1 MGKDLCLLP
10 CSSTAASA
18 LILQGRSSSGKPM
31 RCSQTS
37 SLGWGCLQPPGEM
50 NHKQGTKLSRALRK
64 FQVCRRE
71 VKSGRCPRLSVRVG
85 NRWQRGQKKIPAKT
99 RRAWGGGVSCIAP
112 GSGCGGVS
120 PSGFSGQI
128 QWDGTESRGLARDVA
143 STGAAA
149 SRAFALAR
157 PHVVITTAR
166 CRRARGAASHGIAG
180 ARRGSGLLVACGSR
194 EGRSLPRV
202 STGKLK
208 IK

>member
-71 VKSGRCPRLSVRVG
+71 VKSGRCPRLSVWVG

-99 RRAWGGGVSCIAP
+99 RRAWGGGGGHASHRAQAAEGFHPAGFLARSSGMAP
-112 GSGCGGVS
+112 S
-120 PSGFSGQI
+120 PVA
-128 QWDGTESRGLARDVA
+128 SRGTWPRRVLQPHEH
-143 STGAAA
+143 
-149 SRAFALAR
+149 SRW
-157 PHVVITTAR
+157 HVPTL
-166 CRRARGAASHGIAG
+166 S
-180 ARRGSGLLVACGSR
+180 
-194 EGRSLPRV
+194 
-202 STGKLK
+202 
-208 IK
+208 

>member
-99 RRAWGGGVSCIAP
+99 RRAWVGGGVMHRT
-112 GSGCGGVS
+112 GLRLRR
-120 PSGFSGQI
+120 GFTQRVFWPDPVG
-128 QWDGTESRGLARDVA
+128 WHRVPWPREGRGLDGCCSLTSIRAGTSPRCHNYSEVPASAGGRVA
-143 STGAAA
+143 W
-149 SRAFALAR
+149 
-157 PHVVITTAR
+157 H
-166 CRRARGAASHGIAG
+166 
-180 ARRGSGLLVACGSR
+180 RRGSPGVGAAGGMW
-194 EGRSLPRV
+194 EQGGSLPPSRV
-202 STGKLK
+202 YRQ
-208 IK
+208 IKN